1 MDTSLAAD
9 QVRLALRDAG
19 YQEWEGG
26 RPGFIVEG
34 EPQGGWVGVNYFHGF
49 PGFPGA
55 RGRRERGLQ
64 KLRGILSAAGFTMT
78 DSPHTPGVLR
88 VTFPPEPAGA

>member
-9 QVRLALRDAG
+9 RVRLALRDAG

-26 RPGFIVEG
+26 RPGFVVEG
-34 EPQGGWVGVNYFHGF
+34 DPQGGWVGVSFFTAF

-55 RGRRERGLQ
+55 RRRRERGLQ
-64 KLRGILSAAGFTMT
+64 KYHRVLSAAGFTAT
-78 DSPHTPGVLR
+78 DSPYAPDALR
-88 VTFPPEPAGA
+88 VTLPPEPAGT